1 LLGYKKL
8 LALIAAAILPLSLS
22 SCAEGISPTA
32 AGTTAPDDGQISVT
46 GTEDREISM
55 DKTYIQKPDYRDYVC
70 MWWKNGFVNANNA
83 EMGRPEI
90 CIQSGYYG
98 INVDTKL
105 GMITKL
111 GWIEE
116 PLTEAQAQSQDA
128 ALIDSM
134 PSCAMNYNVNIDG
147 SDYPYAYSIKKVTG
161 SEVNSMIL
169 ESGHY
174 MQSMELLFLQFSG
187 RSDILGR
194 MEIKA
199 MPSHFSLYFNLYS
212 YTAVSDAELSFTLKL
227 DESFNSVE
235 VYDGGF
241 AATLKRS
248 DGRGFT
254 FVLPR
259 ESGASLETDGA
270 SITFKCSRDLAAK
283 EYQGFGVVCVP
294 SLNASRADA
303 EYQRSV
309 ESAQVSAVQIE
320 PSEGRNQRVSYDAE
334 HGYFII
340 DANRMNSN
348 RLTDFADE
356 EARTS
361 YDRLRFTVENP
372 TGRTVKVPIMFFK
385 DGKFGVEGL
394 TPMIRDIITGEPTGL
409 SVQLSKNWHYLGD
422 NYSPDDPHRY
432 LEGTWLHAYT
442 VIEVPAYTGVEY
454 EFTIAYAQW
463 GQLYAAS
470 HAQLCLAGWIGR
482 QSGQVW
488 ETSAI
493 GSSHEAFCYDAENNC
508 RSGFIVDIV
517 PFGVTPEGGQQY
529 GWVNSN
535 GGGNFLIYTDTSGEY
550 VGFKNMKIYF
560 RKQGPNVTEVIYT
573 AVTSDEAIAVK
584 MTANLGRTDD
594 LSKALHTFE
603 YEFLKDVEF
612 ERMAFY
618 QIGSDFYNVVYYPT
632 MTIGNDEGPIS
643 FELNGMR
650 YGAEFELDYTRET
663 GYIGSD
669 TMQRIEVPGTGCY
682 IAFTGATGEVF
693 NDQTQSS
700 WGQSQIVANRML
712 AVKEYSATLNGVTYT
727 QPCVSLYRSYTDW
740 ANWYAPLA
748 ELSPPAAVGNII
760 KAGSKVSGKVE
771 YVNLPFNKDLYYI
784 ETSDVNDIPSEY
796 FNTYKMAQYY
806 YDQSKYDVSVSAG
819 SVISELP
826 LKLEAEGQTVQFSL
840 SGGFGYIPV
849 TITGLDGYSGY
860 TLEYRQDGQ
869 WLKLDQSVHG
879 NDYWQCYYDAAAG
892 KYEMSFN
899 IPASGANCVEY
910 RLIKK

>member
-1 LLGYKKL
+1 MAGYKKM
-8 LALIAAAILPLSLS
+8 LALIAAIMVPLSLS
-22 SCAEGISPTA
+22 SCETGPNAELT
-32 AGTTAPDDGQISVT
+32 AGTDNGTQTA
-46 GTEDREISM
+46 ENREIVM
-55 DKTYIQKPDYRDYVC
+55 DSEFVQQPDYRDYVY
-70 MWWKNGFVNANNA
+70 MWWKNGFVNANNS
-83 EMGRPEI
+83 EMGRPEV

-98 INVDTKL
+98 MNIDTKL

-111 GWIEE
+111 GWIENA
-116 PLTEAQAQSQDA
+116 PTEDEAESQDA
-128 ALIDSM
+128 SLIEAM
-134 PSCAMNYNVNIDG
+134 PSCTMNYNVNING
-147 SDYPYAYSIKKVTG
+147 QDYPYAYAIQKVTG
-161 SEVNSMIL
+161 SEVNSMII
-169 ESGHY
+169 ESGRY
-174 MQSMELLFLQFSG
+174 MQSMELLFLQFRG
-187 RSDILGR
+187 RGDILGR

-212 YTAVSDAELSFTLKL
+212 YAAIEDAELSFTMKL
-227 DESFNSVE
+227 GEEFSSVD
-235 VYDGGF
+235 VYDDGY
-241 AATLKRS
+241 AATFKRE
-248 DGRGFT
+248 DGKGFT
-254 FVLPR
+254 FVLPKD
-259 ESGASLETDGA
+259 SGAQLETDGS
-270 SITFKCSRDLAAK
+270 SITFKCVKDLAAN
-283 EYQGFGVVCVP
+283 EYQGFGAVCVP
-294 SLNASRADA
+294 SLNASREDA
-303 EYQRSV
+303 VYQRDV
-309 ESAQVSAVQIE
+309 GSAQVSAVQIE
-320 PSEGRNQRVSYDAE
+320 PSEGRNQDVTYDAE

-340 DANRMNSN
+340 STNRMNTN

-361 YDRLRFTVENP
+361 YDRLKFTVKNP
-372 TGRTVKVPIMFFK
+372 TGQTIKVPIMFYK
-385 DGKFGVEGL
+385 DGQFGVEGL
-394 TPMIRDIITGEPTGL
+394 TPMIRDINTGEPTGL
-409 SVQLSKNWHYLGD
+409 SVQLTKNWHYLGD
-422 NYSPDDPHRY
+422 NYPADDPHRY

-442 VIEVPAYTGVEY
+442 MIEVPAYTGVEY

-517 PFGVTPEGGQQY
+517 PFGITTEGGQQY

-550 VGFKNMKIYF
+550 VGFKNMKIHF

-573 AVTSDEAIAVK
+573 AVTSDDSIAVK

-612 ERMAFY
+612 ERLAFY

-632 MTIGNDEGPIS
+632 MTIGNDDGPIN
-643 FELNGMR
+643 FTLNGQE

-682 IAFTGATGEVF
+682 IAFTGTTGEVF

-700 WGQSQIVANRML
+700 WGQSRLVANRML

-748 ELSPPAAVGNII
+748 ELSPPAAVGNTI
-760 KAGSKVSGKVE
+760 KAGSRVSGKVE
-771 YVNLPFNKDLYYI
+771 YVNLPFNKELYYI
-784 ETSDVNDIPSEY
+784 ETSAVNDIPEEY
-796 FNTYKMAQYY
+796 FNTYKMAEYY
-806 YDQSKYDVSVSAG
+806 YNTSKYSVSVSRG
-819 SVISELP
+819 SLIDNLP
-826 LKLEAEGQTVQFSL
+826 LKIEAQEETVQFSIT
-840 SGGFGYIPV
+840 GGFSYIPV
-849 TITGLDGYSGY
+849 TITGLGDYSGY
-860 TLEYRQDGQ
+860 SLEYKAGDE
-869 WLKLDQSVHG
+869 WVKFNQSVNG
-879 NDYWQCYYDAAAG
+879 NDYWQCYYDSGKG
-892 KYEMSFN
+892 KYELSYN
-899 IPASGANCVEY
+899 IPAPGATSAEY
-910 RLIKK
+910 RLVKN